1 MTHCI
6 LIVTNRASDAEL
18 LENIFKRADTGPFLL
33 LRETS
38 LQAAISRMQQG
49 VDAVLADMELPDS
62 KGFATFDTLFSQSS
76 GIPIL
81 TFHPDDDEELGIEI
95 TKRGSF
101 GYLLKKH
108 MDCYVVPQTLHMA
121 IKCHEMERSFNKEK
135 SRTEITLNSINEAV
149 LIVDRQERVDYLNF
163 AAEKLTGWAGEE
175 AIGQHVSAVMKII
188 DRHSGDTEQKNN
200 EVVRQETSLQ
210 GGRFLV
216 RRDGSE
222 VAITES
228 VTAIHDSN
236 GTMEGQVIVFHD
248 LTEAQ
253 SMTEKMIHL
262 AQHDFLTNLPNR
274 SLLNDRITQAIAL
287 AKRRETKLALLFLD
301 LDNFKHIN
309 DSLGHETGDLLL
321 KAVAETLSGCVRSSD
336 TVSRQGGDE
345 FVILVTQSSSD
356 EDAALTAEKI
366 ISALA
371 VSYSIGN
378 HDLHVTTS
386 IGISLYPED
395 GEDAET
401 LIKNADTAMY
411 YAKKKGR
418 NNFQFFKNEMNV
430 RAVERQVIE
439 TNLRYALQR
448 HQFVLHY
455 QPKINLESGA
465 ITGAEALLRWAH
477 PVLGMVPPERF
488 IPIAEDS
495 GLIVPLGRWALRE
508 ACMQARRWK
517 IADLGPG
524 SIAVNISALEF
535 HQKDFIE
542 AVRII
547 LHETELDPSCL
558 QLEITESALIPNA
571 ETSGCILK
579 QLKNMGLQLAVDD
592 FGTGYSSLS
601 YLNQFPI
608 DILKIDKLFVQDI
621 GTSHGAGAIASAVI
635 AMGNSLNQRVIA
647 EGVEDMSQFDF
658 LKAQRCEEGQGYLF
672 SRPLGVELFTEFLKD
687 GFNDFSSKA
696 LSHYPA
702 S

>member
-1 MTHCI
+1 MH
-6 LIVTNRASDAEL
+6 
-18 LENIFKRADTGPFLL
+18 
-33 LRETS
+33 
-38 LQAAISRMQQG
+38 
-49 VDAVLADMELPDS
+49 
-62 KGFATFDTLFSQSS
+62 
-76 GIPIL
+76 
-81 TFHPDDDEELGIEI
+81 
-95 TKRGSF
+95 
-101 GYLLKKH
+101 
-108 MDCYVVPQTLHMA
+108 CYVVPQTLHMV
-121 IKCHEMERSFNKEK
+121 IKCHEMERKFSKEK
-135 SRTEITLNSINEAV
+135 SRTEIALNSINEAV
-149 LIVDRQERVDYLNF
+149 VIVDRQERVDYLNF

-175 AIGQHVSAVMKII
+175 AIGQSVSTVMQII
-188 DRHSGDTEQKNN
+188 DRHSGDIEQRNN
-200 EVVRQETSLQ
+200 EVVRQEKSLILQ

-228 VTAIHDSN
+228 VTAIHDTN
-236 GTMEGQVIVFHD
+236 GTIEGQVIVFHD

-287 AKRRETKLALLFLD
+287 AKRREAKLALLFLD

-321 KAVAETLSGCVRSSD
+321 KAVAETLAGCVRSSD

-366 ISALA
+366 LSALT

-477 PVLGMVPPERF
+477 PVLGMVSPERF

-517 IADLGPG
+517 MADLGPG

-621 GTSHGAGAIASAVI
+621 GTRRGAGAIACAVI

-672 SRPLGVELFTEFLKD
+672 SRPLGVDLFTEFLKD

-696 LSHYPA
+696 MPHFPA